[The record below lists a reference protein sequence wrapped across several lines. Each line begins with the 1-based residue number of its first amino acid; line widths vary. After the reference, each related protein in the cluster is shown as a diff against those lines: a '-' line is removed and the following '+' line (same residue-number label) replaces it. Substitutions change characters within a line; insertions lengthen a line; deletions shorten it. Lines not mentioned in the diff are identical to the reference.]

1 MFLARVPCI
10 RAHSFPAP
18 PASCLLPGGAGRPAH
33 SAPGRAVLELWAGRP
48 QRPQVG
54 PRMGRKFWV
63 ESEPRLGP
71 LDGSSEALGNSVP
84 EEEAK

>member
-1 MFLARVPCI
+1 M
-10 RAHSFPAP
+10 
-18 PASCLLPGGAGRPAH
+18 
-33 SAPGRAVLELWAGRP
+33 
-48 QRPQVG
+48 G